1 MHSDLLNKFVT
12 FGLICVTPRMASTNS
27 ANITKSTLRT
37 KMKSII
43 ASIPSEL
50 KQLQSE
56 TVTSLLKTLPE
67 YQKSSRISVYLNMD
81 DEIRTHPIVEHI
93 FQSGKMCF
101 IPRYSKTDMVMVHLK
116 SMEDLKSLPK
126 TNWNILQPL
135 ETDQREDALETGGL
149 DLVIV
154 PGLAFSKTGDRMGR
168 GKGYYDRFLSICR
181 AKNKN
186 LFTVALAFKEQIVEN
201 IPTEPH
207 DTKIDLVL
215 FPEDPSNNDVN
226 RETILVR

>member
-1 MHSDLLNKFVT
+1 MRSDSLNKFVT
-12 FGLICVTPRMASTNS
+12 FGLICVIPRMASTNS
-27 ANITKSTLRT
+27 ANITKSTLRK
-37 KMKSII
+37 KMKAVI

-67 YQKSSRISVYLNMD
+67 YQKSLRISVYLNMD
-81 DEIRTHPIVEHI
+81 DEIRTRPIVEHI
-93 FQSGKMCF
+93 FQSGKVCF
-101 IPRYSKTDMVMVHLK
+101 IPRYSKSDMVMVRLK

-126 TNWNILQPL
+126 TKWNIQQPL

-186 LFTVALAFKEQIVEN
+186 LVTVALAFKEQILEN

-215 FPEDPSNNDVN
+215 FPEGYSNAVN
-226 RETILVR
+226 RETILVQ